1 MKIQDTQKPNITQAQ
16 FEAAMAAYA
25 EAEQREAQIKLKIN
39 QDITILF
46 QLFEDELQ
54 RLSMTKHRAFETAQA
69 YCKQHKDSL
78 FCQRRSIGTT
88 YGIAGFRLGTP
99 KLKTENGTNW
109 DNVLTTLKEKLP
121 RYVRTTEE
129 PARNLLLADRYKENI
144 APMLVE
150 MGVHVVQ
157 EEIFYIEPKIAA

>member
-1 MKIQDTQKPNITQAQ
+1 MNTQTTKINITPAQ

-25 EAEQREAQIKLKIN
+25 AAEEREVQIRQKIN
-39 QDITILF
+39 QDMTILQ

-54 RLSMTKHRAFETAQA
+54 RLSVAKQKAYETAQA
-69 YCKQHKDSL
+69 YCKQNKDAL
-78 FCQRRSIGTT
+78 FCQRRSIGTMH
-88 YGIAGFRLGTP
+88 GIAGFRLGTP
-99 KLKTENGTNW
+99 KLKTETGNW
-109 DNVLTTLKEKLP
+109 DNVLNTLKEKLP

-157 EEIFYIEPKIAA
+157 EEIFYIEPKRVAA